1 MSMPRAAK
9 AKVKAKPKAKSKN
22 QGKTP
27 TKTPTK
33 TKAKLKAK
41 AKPIAKPIAKPKVE
55 ARPKAKTK
63 AKPKADV
70 KSQSKANA
78 RIKLPTLAKVPGV
91 SIREYQ
97 RRRAALMSHM
107 EPGSIAVLPSART
120 RIRNRD
126 VEFLFR
132 QDSDFYYLTGFIEPN
147 AYLVL
152 TPGRAF
158 GEVVLFCA
166 DRDPHWELYNG
177 ELLGPDRALDVLG
190 VDDAFPIG
198 DIADILPGMLE
209 GRERIYA
216 TLGDYPEFDRQL
228 LSWVKEIRARE
239 SGGAIPPGEFVAL
252 KHLLHEQRLY
262 KSAAEIGLMREAARI
277 TSAAHIR
284 AMRACA
290 PGVNEAQIEAELTH
304 EFMRNGARSPAY
316 PCIVGGGENACV
328 LHYIENSA
336 PLKTNDLL
344 LIDAGC
350 EYHYYAADVT
360 RTFPVRGQFNKT
372 QQAIYEIVL
381 EANLQAIDACQVG
394 ASFNTPHEVSLRVM
408 VQGLVDLKLLKGSV
422 EANLES
428 EAFRKFC
435 PHKASHWLGIDVH
448 DVGDYRID
456 DTWREL
462 EPGMVL
468 TIEPGLYIPN
478 NASTAELAARWRG
491 IGVRIEDDV
500 LITSQGPDVLTA
512 AVPKSVV
519 EVEQIMA
526 GQ

>member
-1 MSMPRAAK
+1 MS
-9 AKVKAKPKAKSKN
+9 
-22 QGKTP
+22 T
-27 TKTPTK
+27 TPTK
-33 TKAKLKAK
+33 TKAKAKAK
-41 AKPIAKPIAKPKVE
+41 AKTLAKTKPQSKPQSKPKT
-55 ARPKAKTK
+55 KAKAQPKVRAK
-63 AKPKADV
+63 AKPKA
-70 KSQSKANA
+70 KTEPKLNA
-78 RIKLPTLAKVPGV
+78 RIKLPSLAKAPSVTV
-91 SIREYQ
+91 REY
-97 RRRAALMSHM
+97 RRRRDALMSHM

-132 QDSDFYYLTGFIEPN
+132 QDSDFYYLTGFTEPN

-177 ELLGPDRALDVLG
+177 ELLGPERALDTLG

-262 KSAAEIGLMREAARI
+262 KSAAEVALMREAARI

-290 PGVNEAQIEAELTH
+290 PGVTEAQLEAELTH

-328 LHYIENSA
+328 LHYIENTA
-336 PLKTNDLL
+336 ALKTNDLV

-394 ASFNTPHEVSLRVM
+394 ASFNEPHEVSLRVM

-428 EAFRKFC
+428 EAFRRFC

-456 DTWREL
+456 DTWRQL

-491 IGVRIEDDV
+491 MGVRIEDDV
-500 LITSQGPDVLTA
+500 LITHGGPDVLTG
-512 AVPKSVV
+512 AVPKTVA
-519 EVEQIMA
+519 EVERIMA
-526 GQ
+526 GH

>member
-1 MSMPRAAK
+1 MSTPRAAK
-9 AKVKAKPKAKSKN
+9 AQPKRKTQAKTQAKTKAGAKAQAKTKTKAKAKTTS
-22 QGKTP
+22 
-27 TKTPTK
+27 
-33 TKAKLKAK
+33 KAKLKAK
-41 AKPIAKPIAKPKVE
+41 PTAKPKGK
-55 ARPKAKTK
+55 ARAKTK
-63 AKPKADV
+63 PKTLAKAD
-70 KSQSKANA
+70 A

-126 VEFLFR
+126 VEFPFR
-132 QDSDFYYLTGFIEPN
+132 QDSDFYYLTGFVEPN
-147 AYLVL
+147 AFLVL

-177 ELLGPDRALDVLG
+177 ELLGPDRALDALG
-190 VDDAFPIG
+190 VDDAFPVG

-304 EFMRNGARSPAY
+304 EFMRNGARSVAY

-394 ASFNTPHEVSLRVM
+394 ASFNAPHEVSLRIM

-500 LITSQGPDVLTA
+500 LITSQGPDVLTS
-512 AVPKSVV
+512 AVPKSVA

-526 GQ
+526 GR